1 MAHIIIVNGPAR
13 SGKDT
18 FCSLCRDRAYF
29 YDMLIAQI
37 SSVDIIKEV
46 ARRLGWNGEK
56 DDKSRKFLSDLKDL
70 STQYSDAPLEYLTK
84 EFNRVKDHDNV
95 MLFMHIREPEEIKRA
110 KERFDALTLLI
121 KRPGYEPI
129 QSNHADRDVDQ
140 FDYDYTIVNNVTM
153 QDLEQQASDF
163 IEKVKGG
170 YFEKRREEVK

>member
-1 MAHIIIVNGPAR
+1 
-13 SGKDT
+13 
-18 FCSLCRDRAYF
+18 
-29 YDMLIAQI
+29 MLIAQI

-95 MLFMHIREPEEIKRA
+95 MLFMHIREPGEIQRA
-110 KERFDALTLLI
+110 KERFGALTLLI

-129 QSNHADRDVDQ
+129 Q
-140 FDYDYTIVNNVTM
+140 
-153 QDLEQQASDF
+153 DLEQQASDF
-163 IEKVKGG
+163 IEKVKDG

>member
-1 MAHIIIVNGPAR
+1 MDIRRPARRENKLAHIIIVNGPAR

-95 MLFMHIREPEEIKRA
+95 MLFMHIREPEEIQRA

-121 KRPGYEPI
+121 KRPS
-129 QSNHADRDVDQ
+129 QSRAITPTVMLISMI
-140 FDYDYTIVNNVTM
+140 TIIRLSTTARCRIWNSRPAI
-153 QDLEQQASDF
+153 LL
-163 IEKVKGG
+163 KK
-170 YFEKRREEVK
+170 